1 MCTVAVMLEQ
11 AHGLKDA
18 ALEAIEDLERRVLAS
33 DGGRLKLEWATLRTP
48 PTDDVRAL
56 LWSEHDRLLGFLG
69 IYSFGWPTLELT
81 GMVDPQQ
88 RRRGIGRSLLEA
100 ALPLCNARGCERLL
114 LVVPRVSSPGREL
127 AASLGA
133 THDHSEHALTLSK
146 PPADGADDPALH
158 LREATTADVPTLSR
172 LFLDGF
178 GEAHAGGDR
187 PLVDRRTSTLMID
200 RGDETIGTLA
210 VTRDGACGRVY
221 GFVVASQWRGRGV
234 GREALQRACRELFAA
249 GMDKVELEVEVAN
262 DRALGLYTSI
272 GFEPVATEDYYA
284 LGLGAAA
291 VPSSAS
297 ASVVIR

>member
-11 AHGLKDA
+11 AHGLTDA
-18 ALEAIEDLERRVLAS
+18 ALEAIGDLERRVLAT

-69 IYSFGWPTLELT
+69 IYSFGWPTLELA

-88 RRRGIGRSLLEA
+88 RRRGIGRALLEA
-100 ALPLCNARGCERLL
+100 ALPICRARGCERLL
-114 LVVPRVSSPGREL
+114 LVVPRVSLAGREL

-133 THDHSEHALTLSK
+133 AHDHSEHALTLSK
-146 PPADGADDPALH
+146 HPAGTSAAPPLH

-178 GEAHAGGDR
+178 GQAHAGGDR
-187 PLVDRRTSTLMID
+187 PLVDRRTRTLMID
-200 RGDETIGTLA
+200 RGDETIGTLTT
-210 VTRDGACGRVY
+210 TRDGACGRVY
-221 GFVVASQWRGRGV
+221 GFVVGSEWRGRGV
-234 GREALQRACRELFAA
+234 GREALQSACRELFDA

-262 DRALGLYTSI
+262 DRALGLYTSV

-284 LGLGAAA
+284 LRLEPAREQVAIRG
-291 VPSSAS
+291 SS
-297 ASVVIR
+297 RPR